1 MQQGCIEAEMHSG
14 GRVQMV
20 ECGGQGVVVAA
31 LGVGGSSEAGPQ
43 RHHSRRSC
51 HGGWW
56 RQRARSGPNLSLQI
70 VVAAACFGQTA
81 RYPREAATRVFLG
94 LISTGSSEV
103 DDGLVRLLLYGR
115 RWHGGYWLGLNK
127 GGWPYC
133 STSLIH

>member
-1 MQQGCIEAEMHSG
+1 GGMQQRCIEAEMHSG
-14 GRVQMV
+14 GRADGGMWRTRC
-20 ECGGQGVVVAA
+20 CGGGA
-31 LGVGGSSEAGPQ
+31 GVGGSSEAGPQ

-56 RQRARSGPNLSLQI
+56 RQRARSGPNLSRQI
-70 VVAAACFGQTA
+70 VVAAACFGQIA

-94 LISTGSSEV
+94 LISTESSEV

-115 RWHGGYWLGLNK
+115 RWHRGYWLGLNK

-133 STSLIH
+133 PLIIH